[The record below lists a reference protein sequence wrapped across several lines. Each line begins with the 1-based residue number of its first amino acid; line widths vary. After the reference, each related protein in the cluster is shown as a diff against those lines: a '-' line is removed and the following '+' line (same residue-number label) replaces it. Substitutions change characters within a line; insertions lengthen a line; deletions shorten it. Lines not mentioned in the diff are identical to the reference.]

1 MRRHTDPTM
10 AIDPVFS
17 PPVLPEPAPQ
27 RPRASDARDGSAEF
41 TLPERRD
48 DKPAPAQDSPRRAAD
63 PAAKPDAP
71 PRHDQKAEDGKAPS
85 QAANA
90 GGSATAKPAPAEGT
104 EAKPAVGVVRQ
115 PDAANG
121 KAALPIN
128 DIGTLASLIVAAQD
142 QAAET
147 QAAQTPAPASPAA
160 DPAKAVT
167 NPAMA
172 AVAQEAESTLLT
184 PGKKKPGEETEVAA
198 EASAGVTQQA
208 QLAPSDAGL
217 LALMTAAA
225 TTPAAAPAS
234 QPNASATAAVAAKG
248 QSPSGAAGPANAVA
262 APIGGNAALILGA
275 GPGDGGQATTGANA
289 AAVLEATQ
297 GGKASAEGTVS
308 AEGKASAD
316 GKVPAEGKVTAPAD
330 PTATSAASQPAAEA
344 AARSESLQQILA
356 PIDLSGL
363 TAHAAGKAQG
373 HPQAAPAVQDTAA
386 SAAQLQQAQ
395 AGAGAPTPLHVVPI
409 EIGMRALAGAKRFDI
424 RLDPAELGRI
434 DVNLSISDK
443 GEVHAKLV
451 VDRVE
456 TLHLLQRD
464 ARTLERAFE
473 QAGLKPSDSG
483 VDISLRDDSGQA
495 FRQQRPQDEAPQR
508 QRRGRAG
515 DEADDVGTIAAT
527 AAQPQRR
534 IMRLGGVD
542 LSI

>member
-90 GGSATAKPAPAEGT
+90 GDSATAKPAPAEGT
-104 EAKPAVGVVRQ
+104 EAKPAAAVVRQ

-147 QAAQTPAPASPAA
+147 QATQTPAPASPAA

-184 PGKKKPGEETEVAA
+184 PGKRKSGEETEVAA

-208 QLAPSDAGL
+208 QLAPGDAGL

-248 QSPSGAAGPANAVA
+248 QPASGAAGPANAVA

-275 GPGDGGQATTGANA
+275 GPGDGGQATTGENA

-297 GGKASAEGTVS
+297 GGKVS

-316 GKVPAEGKVTAPAD
+316 GKVPAEGKVKAPAD
-330 PTATSAASQPAAEA
+330 PAATSATPQPAAEA
-344 AARSESLQQILA
+344 AARSETLQQILA

-373 HPQAAPAVQDTAA
+373 HPQAAPAVQDPAA
-386 SAAQLQQAQ
+386 AAAQLQQAQ

-483 VDISLRDDSGQA
+483 VDISLRDDNGQA

-515 DEADDVGTIAAT
+515 DEVDDVGTIAAT

>member
-71 PRHDQKAEDGKAPS
+71 PRHDQKVEDGKAPS
-85 QAANA
+85 QAAN
-90 GGSATAKPAPAEGT
+90 GGDSATATPSPAEGT
-104 EAKPAVGVVRQ
+104 EAKPAGAVVRQ
-115 PDAANG
+115 PDAADG

-142 QAAET
+142 RAAET
-147 QAAQTPAPASPAA
+147 QAVQTPATATPAT
-160 DPAKAVT
+160 DPTKAVT

-172 AVAQEAESTLLT
+172 AVAQEAESTILT
-184 PGKKKPGEETEVAA
+184 PGKKKPGEETEAAA
-198 EASAGVTQQA
+198 EASAGPTQQA
-208 QLAPSDAGL
+208 AVAPADPGL

-225 TTPAAAPAS
+225 ATPAAAPAS

-248 QSPSGAAGPANAVA
+248 QSASGAAGPADAVA

-289 AAVLEATQ
+289 AALLEAAQ
-297 GGKASAEGTVS
+297 GGKVS

-316 GKVPAEGKVTAPAD
+316 GKIPAD
-330 PTATSAASQPAAEA
+330 GKASAPSDPGATSATSQPAAEA

-373 HPQAAPAVQDTAA
+373 HPQAAPAVQDPAA
-386 SAAQLQQAQ
+386 STTQLQQAQ

-515 DEADDVGTIAAT
+515 DEADDAGTIAVT